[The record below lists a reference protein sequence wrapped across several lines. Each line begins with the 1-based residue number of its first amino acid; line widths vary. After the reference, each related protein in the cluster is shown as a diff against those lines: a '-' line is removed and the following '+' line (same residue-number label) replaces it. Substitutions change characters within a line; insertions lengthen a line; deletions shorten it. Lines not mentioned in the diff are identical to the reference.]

1 MLKRQVLK
9 KTMYNDHVNLKGFL
23 QLAGPILYFALQ
35 FSCFSI
41 AIDIQKFKSVRKLSS
56 IPFVSLFVNGFYWT
70 EYGLF
75 IKDFAVWF
83 PNLVSIF
90 VALFCMYIYY
100 HYSIIK
106 PFKIYF
112 ISLLLII
119 VGLILGLCKN
129 LSIIGLIA
137 CILSI
142 IVSGSPLAVIK
153 TVIIEKSTISLP
165 FLTSFIS
172 WLNAITWVLYSEY
185 VIKDYLILIPNL
197 IGLILTTIQ
206 MLLFFMYGISSSSSS
221 NNNNMK
227 EGKVTNIRL
236 IDV

>member
-1 MLKRQVLK
+1 
-9 KTMYNDHVNLKGFL
+9 MYNNNNVNLKGFL

-41 AIDIQKFKSVRKLSS
+41 AVDIQKFKSVRKLSS

-75 IKDFAVWF
+75 IKDITIWF

-100 HYSIIK
+100 QYSIIK
-106 PFKIYF
+106 PLHIYF
-112 ISLLLII
+112 ISLVLII
-119 VGLILGLCKN
+119 IGLILGFLNN
-129 LSIIGLIA
+129 LSLIGLIA

-172 WLNAITWVLYSEY
+172 WLNAIIWVLYSEY
-185 VIKDYLILIPNL
+185 VMKDNLILIPNF

-206 MLLFFMYGISSSSSS
+206 MLLFCMYGISSSS
-221 NNNNMK
+221 NNNNIK
-227 EGKVTNIRL
+227 ENKVTNIRL